1 MNKKIESKIQS
12 VKKFW
17 DDKKGTIAVVASV
30 TTVAGVAIARA
41 SAKSTQEFV
50 KEQGLETEYYEFLT
64 GETYPGEES

>member
-17 DDKKGTIAVVASV
+17 DDKKGTIAVIASV

-50 KEQGLETEYYEFLT
+50 KEQGLEGAYYEFLT
-64 GETYPGEES
+64 GEPMPSNED